1 MDVARK
7 GRGRQRWV
15 QRVLVV
21 VIAAALLTVTTVA
34 LSRLDRAAP
43 VVEADTVWMAVVERG
58 ELVRQVRGNGT
69 LVPEEVWWIP
79 APSEGRVV
87 GIHLK
92 PGEAVEP
99 DTVLM
104 DLGNPVLERDLLDA
118 EWELNAAEAGLENLE
133 ADLSNR
139 QLEQEEAMALVEGEG
154 QVAKLQVDR
163 DRRLFEEGLLA
174 KHGLDVSLAKSGALQ
189 TRAELMRRRLEKMRQ
204 TVDAQLA
211 VQQAKVEQFRA
222 LVALRRGQCE
232 ALHVKAGTAGALQ
245 QLLVEVGQPVTTAT
259 TLAKIGRPDELKA
272 ELLVSETQMRDV
284 QVGQSVDIDTRNGVV
299 QGRVARIDP
308 AVVASTVTVEVT
320 LEGALPKGARP
331 DLSVEGVIEIERLAD
346 VLHVGRPVGARPET
360 GISLFKL
367 EPNGDLA
374 VRTPVQLGRSSV
386 NAIEVVRG
394 LDAGDRVI
402 VSDMSK
408 WEAVDRVRLK

>member
-1 MDVARK
+1 M
-7 GRGRQRWV
+7 

-69 LVPEEVWWIP
+69 LVPEQVWWIP

-367 EPNGDLA
+367 DPNGDLA